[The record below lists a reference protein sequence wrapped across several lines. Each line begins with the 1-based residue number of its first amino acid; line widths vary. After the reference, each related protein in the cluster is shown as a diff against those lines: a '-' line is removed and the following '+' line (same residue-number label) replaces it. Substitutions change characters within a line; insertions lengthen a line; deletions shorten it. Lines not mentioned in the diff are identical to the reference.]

1 MSSYNQ
7 QAAPVEVYPPP
18 QTAYPPP
25 GTGLAYSAPPAAVQ
39 PPAYSAAPP
48 PGYPVNGAIPYTQQ
62 VPVVTKQRALL
73 HCAAAVF
80 WKPAASKSGATGFS
94 YLHIEPLI
102 YMV

>member
-25 GTGLAYSAPPAAVQ
+25 GTGLAYSAPPATVQ

-62 VPVVTKQRALL
+62 VPVETKQRGDGFWKG
-73 HCAAAVF
+73 CAAALCCCCVLE
-80 WKPAASKSGATGFS
+80 TCC
-94 YLHIEPLI
+94 E
-102 YMV
+102 